1 MACHGQG
8 PAHALEY
15 ISHVLVSTLNYSLVI
30 SFGPLDGG
38 DDALGIGG
46 LQRDVSEVLLQAE
59 VDVAVLEVVVVHL
72 DAAGEGVG
80 LRVNE
85 PAGLPLSAPEGL
97 EAGVDAADVDLE
109 VAVLVEAEAR
119 SGRSISVSL
128 LDVLVHG
135 LLNPRPTL
143 TQHE

>member
-8 PAHALEY
+8 PAHALEN
-15 ISHVLVSTLNYSLVI
+15 ISHVLVRSLDHRLVI
-30 SFGPLDGG
+30 SFGLPDGG

-46 LQRDVSEVLLQAE
+46 LQRDVSEVLLQTE
-59 VDVAVLEVVVVHL
+59 VDVAVLEVVIVHL

-80 LRVNE
+80 LRVDK
-85 PAGLPLSAPEGL
+85 PAGLPLSTPEGL
-97 EAGVDAADVDLE
+97 ETSVDAADVDLE
-109 VAVLVEAEAR
+109 VAVLVEAEAC
-119 SGRSISVSL
+119 SGRSISVGL

-135 LLNPRPTL
+135 LLNTRPTL

>member
-1 MACHGQG
+1 MSS
-8 PAHALEY
+8 LDY
-15 ISHVLVSTLNYSLVI
+15 RLVI
-30 SFGPLDGG
+30 SFGSLDGG

-46 LQRDVSEVLLQAE
+46 LQWDVSEVLLEAE
-59 VDVAVLEVVVVHL
+59 VDVAVLEVVIVHL

-85 PAGLPLSAPEGL
+85 PAGLPLSTPEGL

-119 SGRSISVSL
+119 SGRSISVGL

>member
-8 PAHALEY
+8 PAHALEN
-15 ISHVLVSTLNYSLVI
+15 ISHVLVRSLDHRLVI
-30 SFGPLDGG
+30 SFGLPDGG

-46 LQRDVSEVLLQAE
+46 LQRDVSEVLLQTE

-80 LRVNE
+80 LRVDK
-85 PAGLPLSAPEGL
+85 PAGLPLSTPKGL
-97 EAGVDAADVDLE
+97 KAGVDAADVDLE
-109 VAVLVEAEAR
+109 VAVLVEAEAC
-119 SGRSISVSL
+119 SGRSISVGL

-135 LLNPRPTL
+135 LLNTRPTL

>member
-1 MACHGQG
+1 M
-8 PAHALEY
+8 
-15 ISHVLVSTLNYSLVI
+15 SSLNHRLVI
-30 SFGPLDGG
+30 SFGSLDGG

-46 LQRDVSEVLLQAE
+46 LQWDVSEVLLEAE
-59 VDVAVLEVVVVHL
+59 VDVAVLEVVIVHL

-85 PAGLPLSAPEGL
+85 PAGLPLSTPEGL

-119 SGRSISVSL
+119 SGRSISVGL

>member
-1 MACHGQG
+1 M
-8 PAHALEY
+8 
-15 ISHVLVSTLNYSLVI
+15 SSLNHRLVI
-30 SFGPLDGG
+30 SFGSLDGG
-38 DDALGIGG
+38 DDAVGIGG
-46 LQRDVSEVLLQAE
+46 LQRDVSEVLLKTE

-80 LRVNE
+80 LRVDE
-85 PAGLPLSAPEGL
+85 PAGLPLSAPESL

-109 VAVLVEAEAR
+109 VAVLVEAEAG
-119 SGRSISVSL
+119 SGRSISVGL

-135 LLNPRPTL
+135 LFNPRPIL

>member
-1 MACHGQG
+1 M
-8 PAHALEY
+8 
-15 ISHVLVSTLNYSLVI
+15 SSLNHRLVI
-30 SFGPLDGG
+30 SFGSLDGG
-38 DDALGIGG
+38 NDALGIGG
-46 LQRDVSEVLLQAE
+46 LQRDVSKVLLQTE

-85 PAGLPLSAPEGL
+85 PAGLPLSSPEGL

-119 SGRSISVSL
+119 SGRSISIGL

-135 LLNPRPTL
+135 LFNPRPTL
-143 TQHE
+143 THHE

>member
-1 MACHGQG
+1 M
-8 PAHALEY
+8 
-15 ISHVLVSTLNYSLVI
+15 SSLNHRLVI
-30 SFGPLDGG
+30 SFGSLDGG

-46 LQRDVSEVLLQAE
+46 LQWDVSEVLLEAE
-59 VDVAVLEVVVVHL
+59 VDVAVLEVVIVHL

-119 SGRSISVSL
+119 SGRSISVGL